1 MNLRKLN
8 AKRNP
13 YGMPICQFAYGMPMS
28 HTATHL
34 ALGSKS
40 EIQNALKS
48 QLDYTFVIEKQEEPR
63 KERKQKQK
71 ENNFYRK
78 REETK
83 TRKKIKYVIICETTV
98 TYKTMIS
105 LSLLYHFP

>member
-13 YGMPICQFAYGMPMS
+13 YGKPICRGMS
-28 HTATHL
+28 HTATQL

-40 EIQNALKS
+40 EIQKALKS
-48 QLDYTFVIEKQEEPR
+48 PLDYTFVIEKQEEPR

-71 ENNFYRK
+71 ENNFC
-78 REETK
+78 
-83 TRKKIKYVIICETTV
+83 RKKEEPKTNKKMIYVIICKTTV

>member
-13 YGMPICQFAYGMPMS
+13 YGKHICRGMS

-48 QLDYTFVIEKQEEPR
+48 KLDYTFVIEKQEEPR

-71 ENNFYRK
+71 ENFYRK
-78 REETK
+78 REEPK
-83 TRKKIKYVIICETTV
+83 TNKKNELC
-98 TYKTMIS
+98 
-105 LSLLYHFP
+105 